1 MENIS
6 GPAGWLPG
14 SGGMPGNGRCSDR
27 WTSLCSAS
35 ACDTLQWCQ
44 RSTKPGSKQWNHCAP
59 AFHVG
64 LSAVEACVHEG
75 EDRTKEDTR
84 EVLSGWVGGNFF
96 THVVPVLDVIIQN

>member
-1 MENIS
+1 MVDAQIA
-6 GPAGWLPG
+6 GPPSAA
-14 SGGMPGNGRCSDR
+14 C
-27 WTSLCSAS
+27 AS

-75 EDRTKEDTR
+75 EHRTKEDTR
-84 EVLSGWVGGNFF
+84 EVLSGWVVTFSLMLSLF
-96 THVVPVLDVIIQN
+96 LIS